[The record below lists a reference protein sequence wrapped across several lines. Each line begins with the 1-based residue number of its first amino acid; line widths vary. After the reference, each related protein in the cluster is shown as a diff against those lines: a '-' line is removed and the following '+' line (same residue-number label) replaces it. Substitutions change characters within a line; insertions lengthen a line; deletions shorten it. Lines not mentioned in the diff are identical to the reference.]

1 MGTTI
6 RVVCSSIK
14 YGESVTDESHLM
26 EIISETN
33 ASGIRGVIKGVCWG
47 LFVGLCEV
55 TGGITKGCDSDI
67 SHKYEG
73 SHHNLFNSIIARC
86 MDNIWVF
93 FMLHS
98 YNITK
103 NSLFWL
109 LKPRWMF

>member
-47 LFVGLCEV
+47 LFVGVCEV

-103 NSLFWL
+103 KILVWL